1 MPHLIIEHSADLA
14 EGHDIGA
21 LCDRLFDM
29 AMASD
34 LFPTKAAI
42 KVRALPCPHWHI
54 ATEPQSF
61 AHVTALV
68 LSGRTTED
76 RAAVA
81 RLILATLEAA
91 LPDVGA
97 LSADVRELNADI
109 YAKRVLPQS

>member
-1 MPHLIIEHSADLA
+1 MPHIIIEHSADLA
-14 EGHDIGA
+14 QTHDLDA
-21 LCDRLFDM
+21 LCTALFDA
-29 AMASD
+29 AMGSD

-42 KVRALPCPHWHI
+42 KVRTVSCAHWRT

-61 AHVTALV
+61 AHATALV
-68 LSGRTTED
+68 LSGRSPED
-76 RAAVA
+76 RAAMA

-109 YAKRVLPQS
+109 YAKRVLPQ